1 MLFQLWVSIDVRVRK
16 GEMFTHR
23 SCDTMES
30 LDIVLAPQAQ
40 SSPNKD
46 ERKVGLEF
54 MTLSSHHYLYFTR
67 IPEIA

>member
-1 MLFQLWVSIDVRVRK
+1 
-16 GEMFTHR
+16 
-23 SCDTMES
+23 MES